1 MTVGRIPSIEG
12 GIQPTI
18 VDAKG
23 DIITATAAD
32 TPARLAVGTND
43 HVLTAD
49 SSTATGLKWATASS
63 GAVTLIT
70 PTSTANSG
78 GSVSTS
84 GGAVT
89 ASSVNSVSLN
99 GVFSSTYNN
108 YFFTVQE
115 IIASTNVDVYFRMR
129 ASGTDTT
136 AADHNRAGTKVTYS
150 SGTSS
155 TVNDNAGTFFM
166 LGQYDAT
173 NKLSSHVYLY
183 HPNLATDT
191 NYYSLNPSRDATII
205 QGGFLNNNTQYD
217 GITVY
222 PSSGTL
228 SCTIRVYG
236 LAN

>member
-1 MTVGRIPSIEG
+1 MAITKATASSIA
-12 GIQPTI
+12 PA
-18 VDAKG
+18 AKG
-23 DIITATAAD
+23 DLVVGSSTNDAAV
-32 TPARLAVGTND
+32 LSVGTND

-49 SSTATGLKWATASS
+49 SSTATGLKWAAAASGGGS
-63 GAVTLIT
+63 ITLIT

-150 SGTSS
+150 AGASS
-155 TVNDNAGTFFM
+155 VVNDNAGTFFM

-173 NKLSSHVYLY
+173 NKLSSYVHLY

-191 NYYSLNPSRDATII
+191 NYYSLNPSRDASII